1 MFFYVI
7 KLALTN
13 FSKKVITKTNM
24 LFLNR
29 FRETAELC
37 SKKNQFFFKF
47 LFKKFAQTKKSFK
60 FALA

>member
-13 FSKKVITKTNM
+13 FSKKVIVETNV
-24 LFLNR
+24 LFLNK
-29 FRETAELC
+29 FRETTEIC
-37 SKKNQFFFKF
+37 SKKNQFFLKF